1 MAYVSQDKKKT
12 LSVGIKS
19 VLKKYNTKATIAVDN
34 YSTIVVNIKSGP
46 LDIIGNWYSKATER
60 GNTDRYGDTIIQ
72 PTYIQV
78 NEYWIGESYTDT
90 VKDFLLELLQ
100 AMKGDEYFC
109 HDDSQTDYFHRSH
122 YTTINV
128 GKWNKD
134 YILEG

>member
-1 MAYVSQDKKKT
+1 
-12 LSVGIKS
+12 
-19 VLKKYNTKATIAVDN
+19 LKKYNTKATIAVDN
-34 YSTIVVNIKSGP
+34 HSTIVVNIKSGP

-60 GNTDRYGDTIIQ
+60 SNTDRYGDTIIQ

-78 NEYWIGESYTDT
+78 NEYWISESYTGT
-90 VKDFLLELLQ
+90 VKDFLLELLD

-128 GKWNKD
+128 GKWDKD
-134 YILEG
+134 YILQG